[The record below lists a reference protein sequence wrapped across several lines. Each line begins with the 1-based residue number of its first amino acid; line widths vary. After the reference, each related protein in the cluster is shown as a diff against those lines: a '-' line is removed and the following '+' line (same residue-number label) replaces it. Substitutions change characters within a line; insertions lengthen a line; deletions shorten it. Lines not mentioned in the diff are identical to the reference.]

1 MDFDL
6 TWVLWALPVVFMAGW
21 LASRFDIR
29 QWRIDSRSAP
39 KSYFKG
45 LNYLLNEQQDEAI
58 DAFIQAVQHDPD
70 TTELHFALG
79 NLFRSRGDHDRAVRV
94 HQHLLDRAD
103 LSQADRDRAQHAL
116 SLDFVK
122 AGLLDRAEASLR
134 KLLASPYAS
143 EAQVMLLALYE
154 RTSDWAQ
161 AIGMAEQLESTN
173 RGSFKSRM
181 AHYRC
186 EMAREHLQR
195 GHTDEAQALLE
206 LALQLHPESARA
218 RLELAHLLEQQGH
231 AERACAELQAL
242 AQLAPSA
249 LPLAAAAMARLAGP
263 SGRTADVTRAL
274 TQAQAHRPSLDFVDA
289 LVQLMPTESPTDTAH
304 QSALYLAHLRQEPSL
319 AVAARWLALNSGGS
333 PTPHTT
339 EHAGTSASHAAAG
352 SLALPAEVTK
362 ALNLA
367 TVPLQRYRC
376 AACGFEASTY
386 FWQCPGCQTW
396 DSYNPRRVDDL

>member
-1 MDFDL
+1 MELDL
-6 TWVLWALPVVFMAGW
+6 TWALWALPLAFVGGW

-29 QWRIDSRSAP
+29 QWRIESRSAP

-58 DAFIQAVQHDPD
+58 DAFIEAVQHDPD

-134 KLLASPYAS
+134 KLEGTPYAS

-154 RTSDWAQ
+154 RTSDWTH
-161 AIGMAEQLESTN
+161 AIGVAGQLESAN
-173 RGSFKSRM
+173 RGSFRSRI

-186 EMAREHLQR
+186 EMAQEQR
-195 GHTDEAQALLE
+195 QKGHMAEARALLE
-206 LALQLHPESARA
+206 QALQVHPESARA
-218 RLELAHLLEQQGH
+218 RLELAQLLEQTG
-231 AERACAELQAL
+231 EVRLACAELQAL
-242 AQLAPSA
+242 AQFAPNA
-249 LPLAAAAMARLAGP
+249 LPLAAAPMARLAQA
-263 SGRTADVTRAL
+263 SQRTDEVTAVL
-274 TQAQAHRPSLDFVDA
+274 AAAQAKRPCLDYIDA
-289 LVQLMPTESPTDTAH
+289 LAQLLPANDHHARA
-304 QSALYLAHLRQEPSL
+304 ALYLAHLEQEPSL
-319 AVAARWLALNSGGS
+319 AVATRWLVLREPNAGGD
-333 PTPHTT
+333 
-339 EHAGTSASHAAAG
+339 AAP
-352 SLALPAEVTK
+352 LPATVSA
-362 ALNLA
+362 ALQKA

>member
-1 MDFDL
+1 MELDL
-6 TWVLWALPVVFMAGW
+6 TWVLWALPLAFVAGW

-29 QWRIDSRSAP
+29 QWRIESRSAP

-58 DAFIQAVQHDPD
+58 DAFIEAVQHDPD

-79 NLFRSRGDHDRAVRV
+79 NLFRSRGDHDRAIRV

-103 LSQADRDRAQHAL
+103 LTHADRDRAQHAL

-134 KLLASPYAS
+134 KLEGTPYAS

-154 RTSDWAQ
+154 RTSDWAH
-161 AIGMAEQLESTN
+161 AIKVAEQLESAN
-173 RGSFKSRM
+173 RGSFRSRI

-186 EMAREHLQR
+186 ETAREQR
-195 GHTDEAQALLE
+195 QQGHTEQARALLQQAL
-206 LALQLHPESARA
+206 QVHPESARA
-218 RLELAHLLEQQGH
+218 RLELAQLLEQAGDALQ
-231 AERACAELQAL
+231 ACAELQAL
-242 AQLAPSA
+242 AKFAPNA
-249 LPLAAAAMARLAGP
+249 LPLAAAPMARLAGL
-263 SGRTADVTRAL
+263 SQRTEEVRRVLSDAQAQRPCLDYTDALAQLLPTDDTDTRAAL
-274 TQAQAHRPSLDFVDA
+274 YQAHLER
-289 LVQLMPTESPTDTAH
+289 
-304 QSALYLAHLRQEPSL
+304 EPSL
-319 AVAARWLALNSGGS
+319 AVATRWLTLRDQQRTDGH
-333 PTPHTT
+333 P
-339 EHAGTSASHAAAG
+339 
-352 SLALPAEVTK
+352 ALPASVTA
-362 ALNLA
+362 ALQKA

-376 AACGFEASTY
+376 AACGFEASTH